1 MWIVR
6 HECDQGRGI
15 DFPMPTQA
23 VSSEE
28 FIRPPQTAGQEKWP
42 KGDYFSFD
50 VQTHFTNNFPLP
62 MRTGWVRSE
71 G

>member
-1 MWIVR
+1 MSIVR
-6 HECDQGRGI
+6 HERDQGRGI

-28 FIRPPQTAGQEKWP
+28 FIPHPRLQDRRSGRRGIT
-42 KGDYFSFD
+42 SVLD